1 MLIGID
7 ASRANRNHKSGTE
20 WYSYYLI
27 RALAEL
33 DKKNQYILY
42 TDTPIKDGLADLTVS
57 GEKMSLMPSV
67 KLDGFQKIRSPH
79 HNFQAKVLAWPFRFF
94 WSQGRLSLEML
105 WHRPDVLFVPAHA
118 LPFIHPKKSIV
129 TIHDI
134 GFREDEHLYEKIR
147 IGAESRRNHQF
158 INYLVRALTFGKY
171 GANSL
176 DYLEWSTRYTLKKAR
191 QVIAISNFTKQAL
204 ISTYHTPEEKI
215 KVIYNGYPDHLYK
228 PLPYDQT
235 AATVLARY
243 GITKPYI
250 FYVGRLEKKKNIA
263 ILIEAFA
270 SLKHR
275 RGTHFTHKLCLIG
288 DASFGFDEIKYTI
301 QEYNLEKDI
310 IVTGWVA
317 EKDLPHIFAQA
328 EAFVFP
334 SNYEGFGIPL
344 LQAMATKTP
353 IAASNVASIPEIAAS
368 AAIFFN
374 PKDSE
379 GMADAL
385 EKVLFDQTL
394 REELVTHGQTRI
406 KEFSWEQ
413 AARETLSLIENI

>member
-27 RALAEL
+27 RALADL
-33 DKKNQYILY
+33 DKHNHYILY
-42 TDTPIKDGLADLTVS
+42 TDTPIKDGLADLTAN
-57 GEKMSLMPSV
+57 GEKVPSMPSV

-94 WSQGRLSLEML
+94 WTQARLSLEML
-105 WHRPDVLFVPAHA
+105 WHRPDVLFIPAHA
-118 LPFIHPKKSIV
+118 LPIVHPKKSVV

-134 GFREDEHLYEKIR
+134 GFRCDENLYEKIR
-147 IGAESRRNHQF
+147 IGAQSRRNHRF
-158 INYLVRALTFGKY
+158 VNYVVRILSLGRY
-171 GANSL
+171 GANSF
-176 DYLEWSTRYTLKKAR
+176 DYLEWSTRYTLKKAK
-191 QVIAISNFTKQAL
+191 QVIAISDFTKNEL
-204 ISTYHTPEEKI
+204 ISTYGTSEKKI
-215 KVIYNGYPDHLYK
+215 KVIYNGYPKQLYK
-228 PLPYDQT
+228 PLPHDHT
-235 AATVLARY
+235 SAHVLARC
-243 GITKPYI
+243 GITKPYL

-275 RGTHFTHKLCLIG
+275 RGKDFIHKLCLVG

-317 EKDLPHIFAQA
+317 EKDLPYIFAQA
-328 EAFVFP
+328 DAFVFP

-344 LQAMATKTP
+344 LQAMATRTP
-353 IAASNVASIPEIAAS
+353 IAASNTASIPEVAAS
-368 AAIFFN
+368 AAVFFD
-374 PKDSE
+374 PKNSE
-379 GMADAL
+379 AMADAL
-385 EKVLFDQTL
+385 EKVLFDQSI
-394 REELVTHGQTRI
+394 REQLIQAGQIRI
-406 KEFSWEQ
+406 KDFSWEKT
-413 AARETLSLIENI
+413 ARETLELIEKM